1 MVQVLE
7 VLAVEVVLVEVVL
20 VVEVQVEVH
29 SIDVWNPRVL
39 AGTSGTA
46 RSSSLQSRAKETDF
60 SPAAV
65 AAAAEQQQCRR
76 TDAAAGHQSACPKHS
91 GRT

>member
-1 MVQVLE
+1 MV
-7 VLAVEVVLVEVVL
+7 VVLVEVVL
-20 VVEVQVEVH
+20 AVEVVQVEVEVLAVEVQVEVH

-60 SPAAV
+60 SPAA
-65 AAAAEQQQCRR
+65 AAV
-76 TDAAAGHQSACPKHS
+76 
-91 GRT
+91 

>member
-1 MVQVLE
+1 MVPAEVVVLLLMVQVLE

-60 SPAAV
+60 SPAA
-65 AAAAEQQQCRR
+65 AAAA
-76 TDAAAGHQSACPKHS
+76 AV
-91 GRT
+91 